1 MSSQFRL
8 NGREV
13 EHGNMKNNT
22 ESSTA
27 VKLSTKTQFSASF
40 LKCYMPL
47 TNPRWFYSQP
57 NEIVLA
63 FTWSKTTLKRGF
75 IAVFYSFI
83 IHHLHKQYN
92 SNIPV
97 QMQHVFAQAE
107 AAADVVVVAHA
118 RFTPPLKSEWNGRR
132 QLRLQDGKQSLSPI
146 MYRVKCLRKYHRKR

>member
-27 VKLSTKTQFSASF
+27 VKLSTKTQF
-40 LKCYMPL
+40 L
-47 TNPRWFYSQP
+47 
-57 NEIVLA
+57 LA
-63 FTWSKTTLKRGF
+63 FLNVTCHWPIQGDFTHNQWNSFSFYLVKNNVEERF